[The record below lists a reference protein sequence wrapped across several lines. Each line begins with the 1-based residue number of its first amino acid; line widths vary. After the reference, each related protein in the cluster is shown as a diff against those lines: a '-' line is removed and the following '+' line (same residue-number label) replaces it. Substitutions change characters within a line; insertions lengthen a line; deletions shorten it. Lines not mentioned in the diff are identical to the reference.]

1 MNLPRRLKYKEEFYE
16 AYKLHIRGFATG
28 QIRDAFK
35 NPHMATSDEV
45 DVKTIN
51 NWKRKWREHDD
62 LDIDESWD
70 WSKADEYETA
80 GLPSLS
86 SADIERNVAY
96 YLEYLSTYLPS
107 YDKFHN
113 IYPTRASVREMK
125 YINLFTVLGKD
136 LWDLKEVMERARD
149 YARTEFLMEFGEY
162 DQKEWQKYRWDFD
175 EELWWA
181 KYRAMNQEKEDNNEI
196 T

>member
-1 MNLPRRLKYKEEFYE
+1 MPRRLQYKEEFYE
-16 AYKLHIRGFATG
+16 AYKLHVRGLATG
-28 QIRDAFK
+28 LIRDSFE
-35 NPHMATSDEV
+35 NPDMTTSEKI

-51 NWKRKWREHDD
+51 NWKRKWKEHED

-86 SADIERNVAY
+86 GADIERNVAY
-96 YLEYLSTYLPS
+96 YWEYLRTYLPS
-107 YDKFHN
+107 YDKFSN

-125 YINLFTVLGKD
+125 YINLFTVLGKGV
-136 LWDLKEVMERARD
+136 WDLKEVMERARE

-162 DQKEWQKYRWDFD
+162 DQKEWQKYRWKLD
-175 EELWWA
+175 EDLWRA
-181 KYRAMNQEKEDNNEI
+181 KYRAMNQEKEDINES
-196 T
+196 